1 MRPPVVDIRMTRAL
15 AAMIVLTAMLPP
27 ATALA
32 RGTGSFTGTA
42 SYYSADY
49 HGRVASGSQYDPQ
62 KFTAAHKTLP
72 FGTRVRVNCPKTG
85 RSIIVIIN
93 DRGPFSPG
101 RVLDL
106 SYAAAQALHMIGR
119 GLVKVEAQVE

>member
-1 MRPPVVDIRMTRAL
+1 MAASRPVRSTTRRNS
-15 AAMIVLTAMLPP
+15 PP
-27 ATALA
+27 RTKRCRSA
-32 RGTGSFTGTA
+32 RGCES
-42 SYYSADY
+42 
-49 HGRVASGSQYDPQ
+49 
-62 KFTAAHKTLP
+62 
-72 FGTRVRVNCPKTG
+72 NCPKTG

>member
-1 MRPPVVDIRMTRAL
+1 MKDLRLKIGPAAL
-15 AAMIVLTAMLPP
+15 ATSVTLLSCSAYAHPLNKF
-27 ATALA
+27 
-32 RGTGSFTGTA
+32 GGTA
-42 SYYSADY
+42 SYYSTGY
-49 HGRVASGSQYDPQ
+49 KGRVASGDRYDPE

-72 FGTRVRVNCPKTG
+72 FGTRVRVNCRKTG
-85 RSIIVIIN
+85 RSVTVIIN

>member
-1 MRPPVVDIRMTRAL
+1 MRPSVMDIRMMRAW
-15 AAMIVLTAMLPP
+15 AAMIVLAATLPP
-27 ATALA
+27 VSALA
-32 RGTGSFTGTA
+32 RETGNFAGTA

-49 HGRVASGSQYDPQ
+49 RGRVASGSQYDPQ

-72 FGTRVRVNCPKTG
+72 FGTRVRVNCPRTG
-85 RSIIVIIN
+85 RSVTVVIN